1 MSERIIL
8 DERVPYF
15 GDDAMACS
23 ESSLR
28 LLIERK
34 VIDLPMD
41 AVKMMTGLHGN
52 INGSGNRYANCGA
65 VNGAIAAIG
74 AVFGRTEP
82 EGDSKTVY
90 RLVEEFLQAFEEKF
104 GSIKCIDLAD
114 GRPLESM
121 EQQYNCVEYVLFA
134 ADTAQRIIE
143 KEKHRKESDNV

>member
-8 DERVPYF
+8 DKRVPYF

-28 LLIERK
+28 LLIERS
-34 VIDLPMD
+34 VVNLPMD
-41 AVKMMTGLHGN
+41 VVKMMTGLHGN

-65 VNGAIAAIG
+65 VNGAIVAIG

-82 EGDSKTVY
+82 DGDSKTVY
-90 RLVEEFLQAFEEKF
+90 RLVEQFLQEFETKF
-104 GSIKCIDLAD
+104 GSIKCISLAD
-114 GRPLESM
+114 GRPLESL

-134 ADTAQRIIE
+134 ADTAERIINAE
-143 KEKHRKESDNV
+143 RQKQANKKK